1 MTLYLSENIRQ
12 LRLEKGITQETLAE
26 YLGVTFQSVS
36 RWERGEG
43 YPDITMLPVIASFF
57 NVSIDDLLGA
67 DKVRKEQKIN
77 EYLELYDKMK
87 LKDLS

>member
-1 MTLYLSENIRQ
+1 MKKELL
-12 LRLEKGITQETLAE
+12 KKTLAE

-67 DKVRKEQKIN
+67 EN
-77 EYLELYDKMK
+77 ET
-87 LKDLS
+87 